1 MAGEQAEQALVMWTL
16 QGGAPAFSSYCS
28 SDRQMSRQTQTR
40 QADRESR
47 KEAAGVG
54 GGAKEGGGNDFGVF
68 RLRGDQVTWKMGL
81 WRPGPW
87 LHFEGQAPDEGR

>member
-1 MAGEQAEQALVMWTL
+1 M
-16 QGGAPAFSSYCS
+16 
-28 SDRQMSRQTQTR
+28 
-40 QADRESR
+40 
-47 KEAAGVG
+47 
-54 GGAKEGGGNDFGVF
+54 AKEGGGNDFGVF

>member
-1 MAGEQAEQALVMWTL
+1 MDPAGW
-16 QGGAPAFSSYCS
+16 GSSLFLLLFL
-28 SDRQMSRQTQTR
+28 RQTDVETDTDKTGR
-40 QADRESR
+40 QREQ
-47 KEAAGVG
+47 EGGCGGG